1 MAMTHA
7 TLFVTEGPCAL
18 EYSRMKTSDHL
29 FTDPNADELVL
40 RHRLHSGASMV
51 GQNSA
56 PSPNKRPALGL
67 GVRLF
72 NDPLWSNN
80 NSK

>member
-1 MAMTHA
+1 
-7 TLFVTEGPCAL
+7 
-18 EYSRMKTSDHL
+18 MKTSDHL
-29 FTDPNADELVL
+29 FTDPNADELML

-67 GVRLF
+67 GVRL
-72 NDPLWSNN
+72 LSAHHIV
-80 NSK
+80 